1 MNTVYKGLVIRQ
13 DRTSFTRSIEKCS
26 INELPKGEVL
36 IRVHFSSLNYK
47 DGLSCSGVRTVTRH
61 YPHTPGVDAAGVVEF
76 SSDDKFEI
84 GDHVVV
90 ISFDL
95 GMNTPGGFG
104 QYISVPAGWVM
115 PLPDGLSLRES
126 MIFGTAGYTAGYALE
141 LLQKQ
146 NIFPDNGPILITGA
160 SGGVGSVSVA
170 LLSSLGYSVSA
181 STGKSNAKE
190 FLKKLGASEVLD
202 RKSVDDDSGR
212 SLLKEVW
219 AGTIDSVGGNTLVT
233 ALNST
238 KKNGVV
244 LSVGLVSSSKLNATV
259 FPFIMRGIILQGVA
273 SSEVSMAV
281 RKEVWSKLANEWK
294 PKNLEYLVDD
304 CSLENLNSKID
315 KILAGDIIGRVVIE
329 YTKTHYLLKT

>member
-1 MNTVYKGLVIRQ
+1 MDKVYKALVVRQ
-13 DRTSFTRSIEKCS
+13 DGASFSRTIEERNIS
-26 INELPKGEVL
+26 ELPKGDVL

-61 YPHTPGVDAAGVVEF
+61 YPHTPGVDAAGVIE
-76 SSDDKFEI
+76 STNDKKFKV

-104 QYISVPAGWVM
+104 QYISVPSDWVM

-141 LLQKQ
+141 LLQRQ
-146 NIFPDNGPILITGA
+146 NIFPEHGPILITGA

-170 LLSSLGYSVSA
+170 LLSSLGYAVSA
-181 STGKSNAKE
+181 STGKSIAKD
-190 FLKKLGASEVLD
+190 FLTKLGASEVID

-212 SLLKEVW
+212 PLLKKVW
-219 AGTIDSVGGNTLVT
+219 AGAIDSLGGNTLVT
-233 ALNST
+233 ILNST
-238 KKNGVV
+238 KMNGVV
-244 LSVGLVSSSKLNATV
+244 LSVGLVSSPKLDATV

-273 SSEVSMAV
+273 ASENPMSV
-281 RKEVWSKLANEWK
+281 RKEVWSKLAGAWK
-294 PKNLEYLVDD
+294 PKNLEHLAID
-304 CSLENLNSKID
+304 CSLEDLNSKID
-315 KILAGDIIGRVVIE
+315 KILAGDLRGRVVVEI
-329 YTKTHYLLKT
+329 

>member
-1 MNTVYKGLVIRQ
+1 MDKVYKALVVRQ
-13 DRTSFTRSIEKCS
+13 EGAIFTRSIEDRNIS
-26 INELPKGEVL
+26 ELPKGDIL

-47 DGLSCSGVRTVTRH
+47 DGLSCSGIRTVTRH
-61 YPHTPGVDAAGVVEF
+61 YPHTPGVDAAGIIE
-76 SSDDKFEI
+76 STSDDKFKV

-104 QYISVPAGWVM
+104 QYISVPSDWVM

-141 LLQKQ
+141 LLQRQ
-146 NIFPDNGPILITGA
+146 NIFPENGPILITGA

-170 LLSSLGYSVSA
+170 LLSSFGYAVSA
-181 STGKSNAKE
+181 STGKIVAKD
-190 FLKKLGASEVLD
+190 FLKKLGAYEVID

-219 AGTIDSVGGNTLVT
+219 AGAIDSVGGNTLVT

-244 LSVGLVSSSKLNATV
+244 LSIGLVSSSKLEATV

-273 SSEVSMAV
+273 ASETSMSERIA
-281 RKEVWSKLANEWK
+281 VWSKLANEWK
-294 PKNLEYLVDD
+294 PKNLEKLVDD
-304 CSLENLNSKID
+304 CTLENLNSKIN
-315 KILAGDIIGRVVIE
+315 KILVGDIQGRVVVDMRS
-329 YTKTHYLLKT
+329 

>member
-1 MNTVYKGLVIRQ
+1 MSKVYKALVVRQ
-13 DRTSFTRSIEKCS
+13 DGSIFNRSIEERN
-26 INELPKGEVL
+26 INKLPKGEVL

-61 YPHTPGVDAAGVVEF
+61 YPHTPGVDAAGVIE
-76 SSDDKFEI
+76 STSDNKFKV

-104 QYISVPAGWVM
+104 QYIRVPSSWVM

-146 NIFPDNGPILITGA
+146 NIFPEHGPVLITGA
-160 SGGVGSVSVA
+160 SGGVGSLSVA
-170 LLSSLGYSVSA
+170 LLSSLGYAVSA
-181 STGKSNAKE
+181 STGKSAAKD
-190 FLKKLGASEVLD
+190 FLKKLGASEVMD
-202 RKSVDDDSGR
+202 RKSVDDNSGR

-219 AGTIDSVGGNTLVT
+219 AGAIDSVGGNTLVT

-238 KKNGVV
+238 KKHGVV
-244 LSVGLVSSSKLNATV
+244 LSIGLVSSSKLEATV
-259 FPFIMRGIILQGVA
+259 FPFIMRGVILQGVA
-273 SSEVSMAV
+273 SSETSMTDRIA
-281 RKEVWSKLANEWK
+281 VWSKLANEWK

-304 CSLENLNSKID
+304 CSLENLDSKID
-315 KILAGDIIGRVVIE
+315 KILSGDILGRVVVDMRS
-329 YTKTHYLLKT
+329 